1 MLANFFG
8 KSKPINFIVITI
20 LFFFLFLFTIF
31 SSFFIDGFTV
41 DALLKS
47 GGFLILFLTMFF
59 FYNFIV
65 SKNALTFDNTYAFFI
80 FTLFLIF
87 FLPTFSLYKEL
98 YLFILHLLFLR
109 KTYSLKSNKEVLKKL
124 FDSGFWLGISFI
136 ISPFSIVFF
145 ILIYVAIFYHQKITI
160 HTLLVP
166 IIGFI
171 VPLILFFTYCFWYD
185 KTVVFTTLFDFN
197 IGNNITFYTK
207 NSAIWLM
214 SLLFL
219 LTLAS
224 LFLKSPK
231 TFSVNNSFKK
241 NWILLI
247 INTLVAVSF
256 IYLIEG
262 KNGSELIFLL
272 FPTSII
278 IANGIEI
285 IEHNLIKNII
295 LTTLLIGA
303 ILAPFI
309 L

>member
-8 KSKPINFIVITI
+8 KSKPINFIVIII
-20 LFFFLFLFTIF
+20 LFIFLFLSTIF
-31 SSFFIDGFTV
+31 SSFFVDGFTGA
-41 DALLKS
+41 ALLKS
-47 GGFLILFLTMFF
+47 GGFLILFLTIFF
-59 FYNFIV
+59 FYDFIV

-98 YLFILHLLFLR
+98 ALFILHLLFLR

-136 ISPFSIVFF
+136 VAPFSIVFF
-145 ILIYVAIFYHQKITI
+145 TLIYAAVFYHQKITI

-171 VPLILFFTYCFWYD
+171 VPLILFFTYCFWYNQTID
-185 KTVVFTTLFDFN
+185 FTALFDLN
-197 IGNNITFYTK
+197 IGSNITFYTK
-207 NSAIWLM
+207 NSTIWLM

-219 LTLAS
+219 LTLVS

-231 TFSVNNSFKK
+231 TLSVNNSFKK

-256 IYLIEG
+256 IYLVEG

-272 FPTSII
+272 FPVSII
-278 IANGIEI
+278 IANGIEA
-285 IEHNLIKNII
+285 IENKLIKNVM
-295 LTTLLIGA
+295 LTTILIGA
-303 ILAPFI
+303 ILAPFT